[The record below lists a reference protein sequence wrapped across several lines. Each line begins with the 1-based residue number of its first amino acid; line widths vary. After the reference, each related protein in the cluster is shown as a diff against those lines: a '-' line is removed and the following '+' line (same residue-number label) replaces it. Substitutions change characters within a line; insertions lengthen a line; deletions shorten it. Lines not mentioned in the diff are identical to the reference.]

1 MMKMMM
7 MIWWMF
13 VPFKWTSQ
21 YPFPLKVAGK
31 FPFTPT
37 YKYNV
42 ASLPVPICLPT
53 YYNSSEIRKCS
64 TSKFIGSWLL
74 GERGLFGT
82 GAGITFFSIS
92 GKWKP
97 TAEDSLFLARNWIL
111 KFWNGGRVEDSSNA
125 ILAVE
130 ELAAKRPIS
139 LWATDFQRNPVK
151 KQKCAN
157 FWLIFQSLSKIT
169 K

>member
-1 MMKMMM
+1 MMK

-13 VPFKWTSQ
+13 VPFKWTSSQ

-82 GAGITFFSIS
+82 SAGITFFSLYF
-92 GKWKP
+92 WKVE
-97 TAEDSLFLARNWIL
+97 TDSRRQPLPRSKLNIKVLERRKSRRFFQCNIGCWRVGRQTSNFLVGYWL
-111 KFWNGGRVEDSSNA
+111 
-125 ILAVE
+125 
-130 ELAAKRPIS
+130 P
-139 LWATDFQRNPVK
+139 K
-151 KQKCAN
+151 KSRKKC
-157 FWLIFQSLSKIT
+157 
-169 K
+169 